1 MYKQYIKQAIHLLQE
16 NKLLSIISIIGTA
29 LAISIIMV
37 IIILLRA
44 KTADYIPEVNR
55 SRTLYVKWASAVK
68 KDDKGHRNYN
78 RLSYYDIREAFYP
91 LTTPEAVSA
100 VYPYGSMLLSVP
112 GSEDETNGELMY
124 TDAAFWKVHEFSY
137 LAGRPFDQVS
147 FEAGLKQAV
156 VCESTA
162 RKLYGGANE
171 ALGKQVDLNFVEYTI
186 VGVVKDVS
194 KFAEMSYAE
203 IWAPYTSN
211 AGLTHVNT
219 SAWGNGHSGSF
230 LCFILA
236 RSTAD
241 FDKIREELNISIA
254 RLNDSSP
261 EFYLDIMDQPTD
273 FFHQML
279 SKFASGGT
287 PAKEQ
292 VIRYVIVIF
301 LILLIPSINLSG
313 LTQSRM
319 RKRLSEIGL
328 RKAFGANRQELMSQF
343 LWENFLLTLIGGLV
357 GLAFSYFSLGVL
369 ANWLLASDLG
379 GVAVMNTSMISPWIF
394 LIALTL
400 CILLNLLS
408 VGIPAWRAARTTI
421 VNALNE

>member
-1 MYKQYIKQAIHLLQE
+1 MYKQYIKQAIHLLRE

-44 KTADYIPEVNR
+44 KTADYVPEVNR

-68 KDDKGHRNYN
+68 KGEEGHRNYN

-91 LTTPEAVSA
+91 LTIPEAVSG
-100 VYPYGSMLLSVP
+100 VCPYGSMLLSVP
-112 GSEDETNGELMY
+112 GSEDETNSELMY
-124 TDAAFWKVHEFSY
+124 TDAAFWKVYEFAF
-137 LAGRPFDQVS
+137 LAGRPYDQAS

-171 ALGKQVDLNFVEYTI
+171 AVGKHVDVNFVEYTI

-203 IWAPYTSN
+203 IWVPYTAN
-211 AGLTHVNT
+211 AGLVQVNT
-219 SAWGNGHSGSF
+219 SGWGNGHTGGF
-230 LCFILA
+230 ICFILA
-236 RSTAD
+236 HSSDD
-241 FDKIREELNISIA
+241 FDKIREEVKVSIA
-254 RLNDSSP
+254 KLNDSSP
-261 EFYLDIMDQPTD
+261 EFYLDIMEQPAD

-279 SKFASGGT
+279 TKFANGGSSAGT
-287 PAKEQ
+287 Q
-292 VIRYVIVIF
+292 VIRYVIIIL
-301 LILLIPSINLSG
+301 LILLIPSVNLSG

-319 RKRLSEIGL
+319 RKRLSEIGV
-328 RKAFGANRQELMSQF
+328 RKAFGANRQELMAQF
-343 LWENFLLTLIGGLV
+343 LWENFMLTLIGGFI
-357 GLAFSYFSLGVL
+357 GLAFSYFSLGL
-369 ANWLLASDLG
+369 LSNWLLASDLG
-379 GVAVMNTSMISPWIF
+379 GVAVMNASMISPWIF
-394 LIALTL
+394 LIALAF

-408 VGIPAWRAARTTI
+408 VGIPAWRASRTTI